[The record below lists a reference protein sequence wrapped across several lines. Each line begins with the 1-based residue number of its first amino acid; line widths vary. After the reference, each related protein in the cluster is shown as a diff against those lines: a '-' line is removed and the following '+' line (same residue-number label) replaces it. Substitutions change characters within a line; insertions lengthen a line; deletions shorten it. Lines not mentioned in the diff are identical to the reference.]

1 MRITVQ
7 PTATEQER
15 VTLRQKAQAAM
26 AEQIDVGKA
35 STLAD
40 LRAVMQ
46 KILDKLI
53 WLETLHGQ

>member
-15 VTLRQKAQAAM
+15 VTLRQKVQAAM
-26 AEQIDVGKA
+26 AEQIDVSKA
-35 STLAD
+35 NTLAD
-40 LRAVMQ
+40 LRAVVQ